1 MHLVPVWNSLWNKNL
16 LYIFC
21 LGKEGTDCAQD
32 IDECLSSPCQN
43 GGTCH
48 NEEGRYRCECQ
59 QVTVNLTRYGNGQK
73 LEFLSGFKGDN
84 CEVDINECHYSS
96 PSICLHNG
104 SCTNTHG
111 DYNCLCG
118 SVYDGVYATGQPYCI
133 KCIFTLLRRLSKLI
147 LLTYFVFVAIWQLLS
162 ILTWFDFDIS

>member
-133 KCIFTLLRRLSKLI
+133 KCIFTLLKRLSKLI
-147 LLTYFVFVAIWQLLS
+147 LLTYFVVVAIW
-162 ILTWFDFDIS
+162 